1 VGTDPD
7 QAGPQPE
14 TRPLHAEIPADLH
27 KRMGRYRADTGVTLT
42 DQIKAAVA
50 EWLKKKGY

>member
-1 VGTDPD
+1 
-7 QAGPQPE
+7 
-14 TRPLHAEIPADLH
+14 
-27 KRMGRYRADTGVTLT
+27 MGRYRADTGVTLT